1 MQQVE
6 IIKNMK
12 EITTIKYWRRRDGK
26 PAFPISSEKKI
37 QKCFHEKQTEPQ
49 KGDPLIFCE
58 NCRQYKVDV
67 DAMREEI
74 KIVPKWLRK
83 LCKLRILF
91 G

>member
-1 MQQVE
+1 ME
-6 IIKNMK
+6 GTI
-12 EITTIKYWRRRDGK
+12 IKYWRRRDGK

-74 KIVPKWLRK
+74 NIVPKWLRK
-83 LCKLRILF
+83 LFKLRILLR
-91 G
+91 